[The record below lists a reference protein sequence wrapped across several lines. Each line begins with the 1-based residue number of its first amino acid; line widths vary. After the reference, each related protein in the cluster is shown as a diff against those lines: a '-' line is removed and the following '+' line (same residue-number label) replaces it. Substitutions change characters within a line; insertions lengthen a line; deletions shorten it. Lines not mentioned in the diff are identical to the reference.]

1 MRSHKGEK
9 LKGLWLNEVFLKTF
23 ALHYNQIS
31 GTRRVDAFGNPKL
44 LHPVGAAGL
53 CAASVTQML
62 LIFVTSRLIGLVY
75 RLSEPTSF
83 GPPKQSPLIIS
94 ITPYQAA
101 SLSPPKTFAKRS
113 GQTRS
118 YLPLSSVMLHVVDTK
133 PITLTLQQKSRM
145 PSGM

>member
-23 ALHYNQIS
+23 ASHYNQIS
-31 GTRRVDAFGNPKL
+31 GACRIDAFGDPKL
-44 LHPVGAAGL
+44 LCPVGAAGL

-75 RLSEPTSF
+75 RSSKPTSF

-101 SLSPPKTFAKRS
+101 LLSTLKTFTKRS
-113 GQTRS
+113 DQTRS
-118 YLPLSSVMLHVVDTK
+118 YLPLSSVTLHVVNTK
-133 PITLTLQQKSRM
+133 PITPTL
-145 PSGM
+145 